1 MAIIPP
7 VEEKIDDTVANLC
20 KDISIDTCESNSVS
34 SCSDT
39 DENTII
45 INKMPNKP
53 IIRAKISA
61 TFCNLLT

>member
-20 KDISIDTCESNSVS
+20 NDIIIDSSESNSVS
-34 SCSDT
+34 SGSDS

-53 IIRAKISA
+53 IIKAKISSN
-61 TFCNLLT
+61 FCNLIT